1 MRLEATDEQT
11 TFMIRGWIHGPAHGI
26 EAACGK
32 PFFRGAEQCRGDV
45 GIVAGL
51 EEAKESDAIGV
62 EIVVRSV
69 FDCSDSTN
77 RCSVAKREEQLTV
90 GSGVEWISPI
100 ERVAYGDTEWR
111 NPLWML
117 ALVINLPWKIYKS
130 AQVA

>member
-11 TFMIRGWIHGPAHGI
+11 TFMISGWIHGPAHGI
-26 EAACGK
+26 EAARGK
-32 PFFRGAEQCRGDV
+32 PFFCGAEQCRGDV

-51 EEAKESDAIGV
+51 EEAKESDAIAV
-62 EIVVRSV
+62 EIIVRSV

-117 ALVINLPWKIYKS
+117 ALVINLPWKIYKA